1 MPLLFVLLSYLL
13 GTFPSA
19 YLAGYLSTDRDIRL
33 MGDHNMGAQNAYR
46 CLGRGWGLAVFV
58 FDLAKGSLAITLALA
73 AGLSPGWVMFA
84 AWPQFWGIT
93 GLSGWDSGEGG
104 VRQPP

>member
-33 MGDHNMGAQNAYR
+33 MGDHNMGAQNAY
-46 CLGRGWGLAVFV
+46 A
-58 FDLAKGSLAITLALA
+58 ALA
-73 AGLSPGWVMFA
+73 AA
-84 AWPQFWGIT
+84 
-93 GLSGWDSGEGG
+93 G
-104 VRQPP
+104 V